1 MSTTVAA
8 VEGSLPVSPRPA
20 LGLWMATALVVGN
33 MIGSGLFLLPSVL
46 APYGGAA
53 LLGWGVSLGGMLLLA
68 LIFARFGL
76 EMPARGG
83 PYTYARMAFG
93 DATGFGVAWS
103 YWVSNASGNAAIAV
117 AFAGYFGSLLPAH
130 TASPIRDALIA
141 IAALCLC
148 TVINLRGARSA
159 GRVQLATTVLKFL
172 PLFLI
177 AAAGVIYFQP
187 AQWHP
192 FNRSGLGLTGVTTTT
207 VALTVWAFLGVECAT
222 VAGADIRDPR
232 RTIPRATLLGT
243 VLAAVATIAACMAVV
258 GLLPAAKLA
267 ASGAPFAD
275 AATHLWGAAAGVAFA
290 IVAAISCFGALN
302 GWTLMQGQVGLA
314 MADDDLFPSV
324 FARCDARG
332 TPFAALLISSVL
344 SSLLVLANFQKH
356 LVALFTFAILLS
368 TATTLLP
375 YLVCSAAALRLHE
388 PRRTRMRAAIQ
399 TLVALLAL
407 LFSLWALIGTGAE
420 SLLWGAVLLLAG
432 VPIFVSQRRNHRA
445 MAGHA

>member
-1 MSTTVAA
+1 MNTPVTIAA
-8 VEGSLPVSPRPA
+8 SVPIPQRQA
-20 LGLWMATALVVGN
+20 LGLWMATALVIGN

-68 LIFARFGL
+68 LVFARLGL
-76 EMPARGG
+76 ERPARGG
-83 PYTYARMAFG
+83 PYAYARMAFG

-103 YWVSNASGNAAIAV
+103 YWISNACGNAAIAV

-148 TVINLRGARSA
+148 TFTNLRGARSA
-159 GRVQLATTVLKFL
+159 GHVQLVTTVLKFL

-232 RTIPRATLLGT
+232 RTIPRATLIGT
-243 VLAAVATIAACMAVV
+243 ALAGVATVVACMAVI

-275 AATHLWGAAAGVAFA
+275 AASHLWGPAAGAVLAV
-290 IVAAISCFGALN
+290 VAAISCFGALN

-314 MADDDLFPSV
+314 MADDGLFPAA
-324 FARCDARG
+324 FTRCDARG

-368 TATTLLP
+368 TATALLP

-388 PRRTRMRAAIQ
+388 PRRSPIRATVQI
-399 TLVALLAL
+399 LIALLAL
-407 LFSLWALIGTGAE
+407 VFSLWALIGTGGE
-420 SLLWGAVLLLAG
+420 SLIWSAVLLLAG
-432 VPIFVSQRRNHRA
+432 VPIYLWRKRKANAIPQRA
-445 MAGHA
+445 